1 MASEDIFD
9 QKTKEEVIAMLD
21 NANLAPELGTLIRN
35 DDDSYE
41 LLFKIL
47 TGMKGSLEERVIQVN
62 NLFGVIRSTGNDQFL
77 MM

>member
-47 TGMKGSLEERVIQVN
+47 SGMKGSLEERVIQVN

>member
-1 MASEDIFD
+1 MASEDIFN
-9 QKTKEEVIAMLD
+9 QRTKEEVIAMLD

-47 TGMKGSLEERVIQVN
+47 SGMKGSLEERVVQIN

-77 MM
+77 M